1 MPTARLIVLLI
12 ALGHVTWAQIPKP
25 GELPAAGIKAP
36 AVAPP
41 LPGEWQGQEPKKA
54 APVAPASVPRT
65 VPAIT
70 LGKGK
75 MESSTSSSGQF
86 IVHGNDLTLRSAVAG
101 RCDEI
106 DQELRQLLRDRQPWV
121 LPIVIMLQP
130 PENAAP
136 QAPPIRM
143 TLSEITHGGFHIQLD
158 AALRADLQPALLR
171 AEVVRALLA
180 ERVLRLQKGS
190 PKRQQ
195 LLPQWMLTG
204 VLEAMDYR
212 RLARPSALFG
222 AIFKSGKIYSIDE
235 IIDAEVDA
243 LDGISRTIY
252 RSSCCAL
259 VLALLD
265 QPEGS
270 TRLQRFLGTLA
281 ADARPLKTLLDEAF
295 PSFATSP
302 TSLNKWWALQLANLS
317 RPGLSEPLSTTESL
331 AALEDALTL
340 RYRAKASEIPE
351 PMPTELPAEQP
362 PSAST
367 TKPEP
372 PAIGG
377 NLATRLFRWLNPFS
391 RRSNQADDALQ
402 QAIASNQQS
411 DEQGETD
418 PSSEI
423 QLPDTAAEGA
433 RVKASDE
440 QRPWYNRWFG
450 GSRRPKTE
458 AQEPKTTPPAETPEP
473 GKKPRGLLR
482 WFKSSAL
489 PSSSPKDQHSPNP
502 WLRDWQTQS
511 PLVALVLQSSAK
523 PSKAEAAPAT
533 APASAA
539 PTKRRFRLFGSDKP
553 APASTTPAAAPAPAP
568 NTLAAPSKKKDN
580 TREKAATAPSASR
593 LPPSLIAQPALN
605 EKPAAMPAASASTTA
620 SAAAP
625 ATATTPA
632 TPAAGTPT
640 TRKRG
645 LFGGLFDNKPA
656 AAPATTPA
664 MPATAPASSTDN
676 KTNKKT
682 SDSKPRP
689 ATAPSASRLP
699 PSLIAQPALNEKP
712 AAMPAASASTTAS
725 AAAPATATAPATPA
739 AGTPTTRKRGL
750 FGGLF
755 DNKPAAAPATTPAMP
770 AAAPASPDTA
780 AAANK
785 DGEGKPS
792 VRSGSRAKLQNPKP
806 AAPAEKPAPKKS
818 EAKPLPKPADKPMS
832 DAAKPT
838 ATPQPEPKKAEA
850 KPLPKPADKP
860 MSDAAKPKADEPLVD
875 AALPIEN
882 FEAVLKRPDRQ
893 EIFKRCITALSVL
906 QQRSAVLLRPI
917 IGQYLII
924 VTELSEG
931 KNRDAAKRLGELRKQ
946 LNQTAEQ
953 SRAIRDLLD
962 VHEANSS
969 PAMSGTFEDY
979 LRLPQ
984 TIEQELP
991 PRSDAISRYLDALDR
1006 EFSKP

>member
-473 GKKPRGLLR
+473 GEKPRGLLR

-580 TREKAATAPSASR
+580 TREKAT
-593 LPPSLIAQPALN
+593 
-605 EKPAAMPAASASTTA
+605 
-620 SAAAP
+620 
-625 ATATTPA
+625 
-632 TPAAGTPT
+632 
-640 TRKRG
+640 
-645 LFGGLFDNKPA
+645 
-656 AAPATTPA
+656 
-664 MPATAPASSTDN
+664 
-676 KTNKKT
+676 
-682 SDSKPRP
+682 
-689 ATAPSASRLP
+689 TAPSASRLP

-755 DNKPAAAPATTPAMP
+755 DNKPAATPATTPAMP

-818 EAKPLPKPADKPMS
+818 EAKPLPKPADKPMSDAAKPTATPQPESKKTEAKPLPKPADKPMS

>member
-25 GELPAAGIKAP
+25 GELPASGIKAP

-54 APVAPASVPRT
+54 APVAPASVPRA

-473 GKKPRGLLR
+473 GEKPRGLLR

-656 AAPATTPA
+656 AT
-664 MPATAPASSTDN
+664 
-676 KTNKKT
+676 
-682 SDSKPRP
+682 
-689 ATAPSASRLP
+689 
-699 PSLIAQPALNEKP
+699 
-712 AAMPAASASTTAS
+712 
-725 AAAPATATAPATPA
+725 
-739 AGTPTTRKRGL
+739 
-750 FGGLF
+750 
-755 DNKPAAAPATTPAMP
+755 PATTPAMP